1 MIDQSLQAYNA
12 DRVGSFDFA
21 LENAGGSVVLD
32 RCSSTYSD
40 SVAQLSLFGFTLWH
54 VPSSPKVI
62 IQVRGLLV
70 FEKHKCIIL

>member
-32 RCSSTYSD
+32 RCSSTYSH